1 MDLQKNILKVIYSS
15 FLFAFLL
22 FFPGKTFSQENSGN
36 VYNLEQQ
43 KPHLSQQPT
52 IRGENSVEKNKGFI
66 NYPNGPDKDSP
77 KIKEPNSTGTNTDL
91 PGDTS
96 VTGEVSTL
104 SFNIFLYVLD
114 RFKEE

>member
-1 MDLQKNILKVIYSS
+1 MDLQKNILNLICSS
-15 FLFAFLL
+15 FFFAFLF

-43 KPHLSQQPT
+43 KPHLSQRPI

-66 NYPNGPDKDSP
+66 NYHNDSGKEP
-77 KIKEPNSTGTNTDL
+77 SKIKEPNSTGTNTDL
-91 PGDTS
+91 QRDTIGS
-96 VTGEVSTL
+96 GEVSTL